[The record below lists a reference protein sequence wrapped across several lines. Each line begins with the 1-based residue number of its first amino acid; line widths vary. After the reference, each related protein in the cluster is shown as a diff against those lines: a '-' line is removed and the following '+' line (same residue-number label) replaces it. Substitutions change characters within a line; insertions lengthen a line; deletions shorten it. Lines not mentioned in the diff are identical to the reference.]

1 MGYRWDN
8 SKPENND
15 LLKDVANQWQQDKAS
30 LNSWLKGIIY
40 WGGSSGVSA
49 GHMYPS
55 TVTPGAARA
64 FYIPRSEVS
73 SRRDVDIV
81 VISDESRL
89 AVVTSDDSI
98 IVYSKNAMLSYLTSA
113 QTSGLACMALS
124 SKVVACSGVV
134 SDTSAALGGTSSLS
148 TKITYGVT
156 YGAPPI
162 VYTTSASTTGA
173 ALSGCSFT
181 CAVTGV
187 GTSTCSLNAEYVG
200 PGSAGNLAQFYWRSL
215 GTVSLV

>member
-1 MGYRWDN
+1 MAYRWDA
-8 SKPENND
+8 SKPGDND
-15 LLKDVANQWQQDKAS
+15 QVSDVANQWQQDKAS
-30 LNSWLKGIIY
+30 LNSWLKGIV
-40 WGGSSGVSA
+40 WWSNSVASG
-49 GHMYPS
+49 GHMYAS
-55 TVTPGAARA
+55 TSTPGTARA

-89 AVVTSDDSI
+89 AVVTSADSVV
-98 IVYSKNAMLSYLTSA
+98 VYSKNAMLSYPTTTTGGIPS
-113 QTSGLACMALS
+113 MALS
-124 SKVVACSGVV
+124 SKVVACSGGV

-156 YGAPPI
+156 YGAAPV

-181 CAVTGV
+181 CAVSGV

-200 PGSAGNLAQFYWRSL
+200 PGSAGDLAQFYWRSL
-215 GTVSLV
+215 GTVSLI

>member
-1 MGYRWDN
+1 MAYRWDA
-8 SKPENND
+8 SKPGD
-15 LLKDVANQWQQDKAS
+15 SDQVSDVANHWQQDKAS
-30 LNSWLKGIIY
+30 LNSWLKGIV
-40 WGGSSGVSA
+40 WWSNSVASG
-49 GHMYPS
+49 GHMYAS
-55 TVTPGAARA
+55 TSTPGTARA

-73 SRRDVDIV
+73 SRRDVDVV

-89 AVVTSDDSI
+89 AVVTSVDSVV
-98 IVYSKNAMLSYLTSA
+98 VYSKNAMLSYLTTTTGGIPS
-113 QTSGLACMALS
+113 MALS

-134 SDTSAALGGTSSLS
+134 SDTSTALGGTSSLS

-156 YGAPPI
+156 YGAAPI

-187 GTSTCSLNAEYVG
+187 GTSTCSLNAQYVG

-215 GTVSLV
+215 GTVSLI